1 MDRERTRPVSG
12 ASSDDVAATGSAGDF
27 SVAKIS
33 GLRYHPA
40 VMRLAQPA
48 AFAAFIL
55 LALLTTGCRTDEAGS
70 GGSSALKWE
79 DSAPRSQQPAAA
91 LAAVAEGDVKVTASG
106 LQYEVLKV
114 GTGAT
119 PGPTSQVKVHYHGT
133 LPSGKVFDS
142 SVERGSPAT
151 FPLNR
156 VIPGWTEGL
165 QLMREGAKY
174 RFTIP
179 SPLAYG
185 TRGSPPLI
193 GPDQTLIFEVELI
206 QVLSP

>member
-1 MDRERTRPVSG
+1 MN
-12 ASSDDVAATGSAGDF
+12 F
-27 SVAKIS
+27 SVAKIF
-33 GLRYHPA
+33 GLRYDPA
-40 VMRLAQPA
+40 VMRFAQPFALA
-48 AFAAFIL
+48 ATVLIAF
-55 LALLTTGCRTDEAGS
+55 LTTGCLTDDAGS
-70 GGSSALKWE
+70 GGSSAAKWE
-79 DSAPRSQQPAAA
+79 ESAPGLDQTAAA
-91 LAAVAEGDVKVTASG
+91 PAPVSAGDVKKTASG

-114 GTGAT
+114 GTGAV

-133 LPSGKVFDS
+133 LPNGKVFDS

-165 QLMREGAKY
+165 QLMREGSKY

-179 SPLAYG
+179 SHLAYG
-185 TRGSPPLI
+185 SQGSPPLI
-193 GPDQTLIFEVELI
+193 GPNQTLIFDVELI